1 MNILALWFMVPKL
14 LWTHIEGGVMKFI
27 RGGSDGMTSK
37 ERRDKLLK
45 VSNRPILFKG
55 FTTQYY
61 IIFISLF
68 SFVCSL

>member
-45 VSNRPILFKG
+45 VTPQIL
-55 FTTQYY
+55 
-61 IIFISLF
+61 III
-68 SFVCSL
+68 

>member
-45 VSNRPILFKG
+45 VSNRPIL
-55 FTTQYY
+55 Y
-61 IIFISLF
+61 IVNTNF
-68 SFVCSL
+68 SFV